1 MFHPFNMAQ
10 TILRK
15 IKLVLPFIGLFILAY
30 IIYSLDIEKII
41 SAFLSINPMFLV
53 YSLLLTIPLLLIR
66 NMTWQIILKE
76 QTITVG
82 FFYSLKVYLIG
93 VFYGSI
99 TPGFSGQ
106 LMRVP
111 YLKEKTKEPYGK
123 LFINTIIETF
133 VHSFSLYAMMV
144 MGAFLVIGMIP
155 ELLPITLAVFFIF
168 CLLAVYFT
176 KKEWGE
182 KFFKILIV
190 YFIPKKLKI
199 HLNAFVGSFYRDFP
213 RFHMM
218 IIPYILGVVTW
229 IIVFSQEYLILM
241 GLGLDIPYS
250 MFLLLF
256 PIANVAGFIPITFA
270 GLGTRELTAIVIF
283 TSMFPVTEEQILVVS
298 LVGLIVTD
306 LFLAALGFVLSL
318 SETRSKVHMSVP
330 DDR

>member
-1 MFHPFNMAQ
+1 MAQ

-144 MGAFLVIGMIP
+144 LGAFLVIGMIP

>member
-1 MFHPFNMAQ
+1 MAQ

-15 IKLVLPFIGLFILAY
+15 IKLLLPFIGLFILAY

>member
-1 MFHPFNMAQ
+1 MAQ

-30 IIYSLDIEKII
+30 IFYSLDIEKII

-76 QTITVG
+76 QNITVG

-133 VHSFSLYAMMV
+133 VHSFSLYAMMII
-144 MGAFLVIGMIP
+144 GALLMIGMIP

-168 CLLAVYFT
+168 CFLAVYFT

-218 IIPYILGVVTW
+218 ILPYILGVITW

-241 GLGLDIPYS
+241 GLGLDIPYF

-270 GLGTRELTAIVIF
+270 GLGTRELTAILLF
-283 TSMFPVTEEQILVVS
+283 TSMFPVAEEQILVVS

-306 LFLAALGFVLSL
+306 LLLAALGFVLSL
-318 SETRSKVHMSVP
+318 SETRSKVHMYVA
-330 DDR
+330 DER

>member
-1 MFHPFNMAQ
+1 MAQ

-133 VHSFSLYAMMV
+133 V
-144 MGAFLVIGMIP
+144 
-155 ELLPITLAVFFIF
+155 
-168 CLLAVYFT
+168 
-176 KKEWGE
+176 
-182 KFFKILIV
+182 
-190 YFIPKKLKI
+190 
-199 HLNAFVGSFYRDFP
+199 
-213 RFHMM
+213 
-218 IIPYILGVVTW
+218 
-229 IIVFSQEYLILM
+229 
-241 GLGLDIPYS
+241 
-250 MFLLLF
+250 
-256 PIANVAGFIPITFA
+256 
-270 GLGTRELTAIVIF
+270 
-283 TSMFPVTEEQILVVS
+283 
-298 LVGLIVTD
+298 
-306 LFLAALGFVLSL
+306 
-318 SETRSKVHMSVP
+318 
-330 DDR
+330 

>member
-1 MFHPFNMAQ
+1 MAQ

-30 IIYSLDIEKII
+30 IFYSLDIEKII

-76 QTITVG
+76 QNITVG

-133 VHSFSLYAMMV
+133 VHSFSLYAMMII
-144 MGAFLVIGMIP
+144 GALLVIGMIP

-168 CLLAVYFT
+168 CFLAVYFT

-218 IIPYILGVVTW
+218 ILPYILGVITW

-241 GLGLDIPYS
+241 GLGLDIPYF

-270 GLGTRELTAIVIF
+270 GLGTRELTAILLF
-283 TSMFPVTEEQILVVS
+283 TSMFPVAEEQILVVS

-306 LFLAALGFVLSL
+306 LLLAALGFVLSL
-318 SETRSKVHMSVP
+318 SETRSKVHMYVA
-330 DDR
+330 DER